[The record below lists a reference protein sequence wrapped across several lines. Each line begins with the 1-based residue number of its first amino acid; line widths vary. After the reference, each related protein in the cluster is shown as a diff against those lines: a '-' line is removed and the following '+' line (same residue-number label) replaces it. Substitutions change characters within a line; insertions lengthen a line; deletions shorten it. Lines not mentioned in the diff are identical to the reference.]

1 MAVLGFIL
9 AHLDLILLLLLAL
22 SEYLAQTN
30 KTKANSILQLA
41 ISGLKKLKPK
51 DGKIG

>member
-1 MAVLGFIL
+1 MAVFGFIL

-30 KTKANSILQLA
+30 KTKANSILQLV
-41 ISGLKKLKPK
+41 IDTLKKLKK
-51 DGKIG
+51 DDKVG